1 MADPIDIKIIHNLDE
16 ASKEMDDFIA
26 KYNNKTINL
35 NIKPPPEY
43 AAPTPGA
50 SQSEK
55 LPFEETSNDRILNRR
70 YQQQTVEKYIPETL
84 KYYKSFNS
92 FSSAIIGG
100 IAGGSGGS
108 GALMRLLGIAGGVA
122 GVSAVTTAVG
132 AVVNNAK
139 SYRERAAEGA
149 GYGLN
154 PYQKAAFGNA
164 FKDVLGE
171 GGEQGIL
178 GELLAQ
184 KTGGPGQPDLFRG
197 WMAQYRVKTTGKET
211 ENELLENY
219 LKAQQNFAKTVDPSM
234 WKTLSEN
241 MGQHLDPQNLMRLRD
256 TTPEQLDKAFQ
267 DEREQGQEFLDKQQS
282 DNIKKADEERRK
294 AEQRLQKGWDWVT
307 DKTAPFMSDIWKG
320 IKGPP
325 TAEDAA
331 KAPKPGEA
339 TPIPWG
345 DWFKG
350 WIGAGSAK
358 ADEAP
363 QIPPSAWQQPE
374 QMPYIPI
381 PPELTG
387 KGANLPSEYATPKEF
402 EVGGGGQ
409 FVLPGSEKV
418 PENIQDIRDAIVNDK
433 GVLRALTDSDINIGG
448 GGLGV
453 GSAEVGG
460 GGSGTAPTYWSGGM
474 GAAGQSRSLTRGAAR
489 GTDAGDISG
498 TAVTQPGE
506 AGKYRPV
513 YNLGDKDLSDPLL
526 SVIAGEAKSG
536 NKAGVDAVIDNMMNR
551 LGTKTYGPSG
561 NLEEV
566 ALARGQYTGRRTPNA
581 KEAEFIKSRIKA
593 IASGGLPDITG
604 GSNEY
609 RASWYNGPW
618 RQKHPE
624 GINIG
629 GNVFARNPKG
639 GVSPYAAYPGDDSTV
654 GSRGSAEFTAG
665 AKVDSDF
672 FKSRAGSEVSQ
683 TEGLNPEFAD
693 DLERAAKAG
702 EAATG
707 QKASFT
713 SLVRSKEKQAEL
725 YYNYIHGIGGQGLA
739 AKPGTS
745 LHERG
750 MAADLAEGS
759 TRDWVRAHAGDY
771 GMELVPGDPEHV
783 QLAKS
788 RQAIAG
794 AEAAKAASNKDVI
807 AKADAPRRPEHPSS
821 RNEGQVSQYGK
832 SPTPHLGDVSQF
844 QGDPYIKVHVSNP
857 AGANVVTQVAA
868 LGVASGNFQT

>member
-1 MADPIDIKIIHNLDE
+1 MVKNWDWITSEVAPWLT
-16 ASKEMDDFIA
+16 DF
-26 KYNNKTINL
+26 
-35 NIKPPPEY
+35 
-43 AAPTPGA
+43 
-50 SQSEK
+50 
-55 LPFEETSNDRILNRR
+55 
-70 YQQQTVEKYIPETL
+70 L
-84 KYYKSFNS
+84 KHL
-92 FSSAIIGG
+92 GEL
-100 IAGGSGGS
+100 SGKQ
-108 GALMRLLGIAGGVA
+108 GGV
-122 GVSAVTTAVG
+122 SK
-132 AVVNNAK
+132 N
-139 SYRERAAEGA
+139 
-149 GYGLN
+149 
-154 PYQKAAFGNA
+154 
-164 FKDVLGE
+164 LGE
-171 GGEQGIL
+171 GTIKDFVIPFVKLNE
-178 GELLAQ
+178 EVD
-184 KTGGPGQPDLFRG
+184 KWWEDL
-197 WMAQYRVKTTGKET
+197 
-211 ENELLENY
+211 
-219 LKAQQNFAKTVDPSM
+219 
-234 WKTLSEN
+234 
-241 MGQHLDPQNLMRLRD
+241 
-256 TTPEQLDKAFQ
+256 
-267 DEREQGQEFLDKQQS
+267 
-282 DNIKKADEERRK
+282 
-294 AEQRLQKGWDWVT
+294 
-307 DKTAPFMSDIWKG
+307 KG
-320 IKGPP
+320 IFTPGP
-325 TAEDAA
+325 AHA
-331 KAPKPGEA
+331 GEV
-339 TPIPWG
+339 
-345 DWFKG
+345 
-350 WIGAGSAK
+350 
-358 ADEAP
+358 
-363 QIPPSAWQQPE
+363 PS
-374 QMPYIPI
+374 
-381 PPELTG
+381 
-387 KGANLPSEYATPKEF
+387 NLPSKNATKQAF
-402 EVGGGGQ
+402 EIPGMGG
-409 FVLPGSEKV
+409 FAIPGSEKV
-418 PENIQDIRDAIVNDK
+418 PSNIQDIRDAIINDK
-433 GVLRALTDSDINIGG
+433 GVLRALTDSDINVGG
-448 GGLGV
+448 GGFGV

-474 GAAGQSRSLTRGAAR
+474 GAAGQPRSLTRGAAR

-513 YNLGDKDLSDPLL
+513 YKLGDRDLSDA
-526 SVIAGEAKSG
+526 VINTIAGEAKAG
-536 NKAGVDAVIDNMMNR
+536 NVAGTDAVIDNMMNR

-566 ALARGQYTGRRTPNA
+566 ARARGQYAGYRQAGA
-581 KEAEFIKSRIKA
+581 KEAASIRERIKA

-618 RQKHPE
+618 RQNHPE
-624 GINIG
+624 GMNIG
-629 GNVFARNPKG
+629 GNVFAHNPKG
-639 GVSPYAAYPGDDSTV
+639 GVSPYAAYPGDDLTV
-654 GSRGSAEFTAG
+654 GTRGSAAFTAG
-665 AKVDSDF
+665 AKVDFDF

-693 DLERAAKAG
+693 DLERATKAG

-794 AEAAKAASNKDVI
+794 AEAAKAASNKEVI

-857 AGANVVTQVAA
+857 AGANVVTQIAS